1 MSERSVLS
9 ALTPVSR
16 RILLGNGICALG
28 SGLTFSFLVIYLGQ
42 VRGLGTTAAG
52 LIVAYIAILGLACT
66 LLSGT
71 LVDRFGPRPVLI
83 GGLAVEAIG
92 ICGLTLVDS
101 VPTAL
106 AVATILSVGNAGFWA
121 PQSAL
126 YARVTPVDRRQDLFG
141 LQFMVL
147 NLGLGIGGLLAALII
162 DTSRPESFV
171 MLYLIDA
178 VTYLVYIVI
187 LLPMR
192 GIGVGRSADI
202 DTGEIDTGEISAPGH
217 AGARDA
223 SGYRVVLRDRAMMW
237 LAVAALVMLTFG
249 YGSLEVGLPTY
260 ATIEVGLPASSV
272 AIAYAVNTAVIVVVQ
287 IGMLRLMR
295 GRSRTR
301 LGFVAA
307 ILWALSWLLVGASIG
322 FSPLFATVLI
332 CAGVGLFGLGES
344 IWAPVAPAIVNDLAP
359 ERVRGRYNAV
369 IGWTWSISG
378 ALGPAFAALMLGAG
392 LPLVWVATV
401 VSGCLL
407 AAVLLLRVRRLL
419 TPAQDGRALSVP

>member
-1 MSERSVLS
+1 MSEASVLS
-9 ALTPVSR
+9 ALTPTSR
-16 RILLGNGICALG
+16 RILIGNGICALG

-52 LIVAYIAILGLACT
+52 LVVAYIAVLGLACT

-83 GGLAVEAIG
+83 GGLAVEAVG
-92 ICGLTLVDS
+92 ITGLTLVDS
-101 VPTAL
+101 LPTAL
-106 AVATILSVGNAGFWA
+106 AVATVLSLGNAGFWA

-126 YARVTPVDRRQDLFG
+126 YARVTPVGRRQDLFG

-147 NLGLGIGGLLAALII
+147 NLGLGLGGLLAALII
-162 DTSRPESFV
+162 DTGRPESFV
-171 MLYLIDA
+171 VLYLIDA
-178 VTYLVYIVI
+178 LTYVAYIGI

-192 GIGVGRSADI
+192 GVGVGRSADVAV
-202 DTGEIDTGEISAPGH
+202 DT
-217 AGARDA
+217 AGALKA
-223 SGYRVVLRDRAMMW
+223 SAQGGYRVVLRDRAMMW
-237 LAVAALVMLTFG
+237 LAAAALVMLTFG

-272 AIAYAVNTAVIVVVQ
+272 AIAYAVNTAVIVIVQ
-287 IGMLRLMR
+287 IGMLRFMR

-301 LGFVAA
+301 LGVVAA
-307 ILWALSWLLVGASIG
+307 VLWALSWLLVGMSIG
-322 FSPLFATVLI
+322 FSPLAATALI

-378 ALGPAFAALMLGAG
+378 ALGPAFAALMLGAD
-392 LPLVWVATV
+392 LPVVWVGTV
-401 VSGCLL
+401 VSGCVVGGL
-407 AAVLLLRVRRLL
+407 LLLRVRRLL
-419 TPAQDGRALSVP
+419 TPGQDGRVPSAP